1 MSAPVDPGRTTIE
14 LALDDVDQRV
24 SRLRTKGVRLACGGV
39 HWWDVEFIRARSELG
54 RALADREIVRELLAD
69 LDRIDAAGGGS

>member
-1 MSAPVDPGRTTIE
+1 MNAPADPGRAAIE
-14 LALDDVDQRV
+14 LALDDAEQRV

-54 RALADREIVRELLAD
+54 RALADREIARELLAG